1 MEARRRMMLS
11 MASGTAW
18 KYQKTSYD
26 VTEFKSY
33 DLYRDFEQEYILP
46 IIGTSDTYIAVIKI
60 LNNTSNTRAA
70 IWHVDYV
77 SKGTKKVDAGQRVGG
92 QFLNQYG
99 GDIYA
104 GATIEIYI
112 SKDIP
117 ELM

>member
-1 MEARRRMMLS
+1 MEISKNKNKLC
-11 MASGTAW
+11 
-18 KYQKTSYD
+18 KKD
-26 VTEFKSY
+26 
-33 DLYRDFEQEYILP
+33 
-46 IIGTSDTYIAVIKI
+46 
-60 LNNTSNTRAA
+60 RAA

-77 SKGTKKVDAGQRVGG
+77 SKGTKKVDAGQRVDG